1 MFMARTIQKQWTDAR
16 AEELLNVLVRPDT
29 PPTQYREAMYQLGA
43 KLGEILKDQ
52 FRIQSKRICIACT
65 VEDAD
70 YLAQGIVDS
79 IQLTSA
85 ALFVTVFW
93 NQRFKPNADNDIAVA
108 PIIREFHDPG
118 YQTAD
123 VIIVLKSVI
132 ANACVVKTNLTRLI
146 EHLEPKQILIV
157 APVLLKN
164 AQRKL
169 ELEFPKDLSAKFEY
183 LYFAEDSER
192 SGDGIVVPGIG
203 GDIYQRLG
211 FGEQS
216 AKNRFTPE
224 LVKERRRR
232 ISAQ

>member
-1 MFMARTIQKQWTDAR
+1 MARTIQKQWTDTR

-29 PPTQYREAMYQLGA
+29 PPAQYQEAMYQLGV
-43 KLGEILKDQ
+43 KLGEILKDE
-52 FRIQSKRICIACT
+52 FGIESRRVCIACT

-79 IQLTSA
+79 IQLTSS

-93 NQRFKPNADNDIAVA
+93 NQRFKPNAENDISVA

-123 VIIVLKSVI
+123 LVIVLKSII
-132 ANACVVKTNLTRLI
+132 ANACIVKTNLTRLF
-146 EHLEPKQILIV
+146 EHLDPKQILIV
-157 APVLLKN
+157 APVLLKD

-169 ELEFPKDLSAKFEY
+169 ELEFSKDLSAKFEY
-183 LYFAEDSER
+183 LFFAEDSER
-192 SGDGIVVPGIG
+192 SSDGIVVPGIG
-203 GDIYQRLG
+203 GDIYHRLG
-211 FGEQS
+211 FADQT
-216 AKNRFTPE
+216 AKNNFTPQ
-224 LVKERRRR
+224 LVKERRKR